1 MGREIIMKPAIALAS
16 LAVSVVLSGCVAY
29 GPPPPG
35 PYAYGPYPAE
45 AVAYDGFY
53 DGYYGPFYDGYWAR
67 DGYFY
72 YADRNHSFHRDYSG
86 HFRRNAVVGYRHVQ
100 SPGRPAGGG
109 RPGGEQ
115 HR

>member
-1 MGREIIMKPAIALAS
+1 MKHAIALAS
-16 LAVSVVLSGCVAY
+16 LAVSVALTGCVAY
-29 GPPPPG
+29 GPPGPGPG

-53 DGYYGPFYDGYWAR
+53 DGAYGPFYDGYWAR

-72 YADRNHSFHRDYSG
+72 YSDRNHGFHRDFGG
-86 HFRRNAVVGYRHVQ
+86 HFRHEGLSGYH
-100 SPGRPAGGG
+100 PFHGGG
-109 RPGGEQ
+109 ARGGGHPEGGQ